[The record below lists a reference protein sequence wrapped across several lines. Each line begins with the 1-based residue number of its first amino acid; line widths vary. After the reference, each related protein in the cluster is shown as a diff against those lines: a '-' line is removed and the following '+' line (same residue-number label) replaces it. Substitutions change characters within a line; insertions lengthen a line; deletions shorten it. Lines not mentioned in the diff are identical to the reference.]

1 MSADGNA
8 DPALQTAAG
17 KPGGRA
23 RLSATIRS
31 NRRRF
36 LIMGAV
42 PVLLLLV
49 GGYLWFSGGRYVS
62 TDNAYVQQN
71 RVTVNPD
78 VAGRILEVS
87 VHENQHVAAGDLL
100 FRLDPE
106 TYKVALAGADAA
118 LASARIQVEQL
129 RAAYQQ
135 AVAANQAARDNVDFK
150 QKAFDRQQGLL
161 DKGVTSQSSYDTAQ
175 IDLRTAQ
182 QTLTSSEQS
191 VAAARAA
198 LGGNP
203 DIATDRHPG
212 VLAAEAHRDQA
223 ALDLKSTEVRSP
235 DTGVV
240 SQSDRMQVGEFVST
254 AVPVLTLVKTGDSW
268 IEANFKETD
277 LTHMKVGEPATVKF
291 DAYPGH
297 RFNAVVDSIGAGT
310 GAEFSVL
317 PAQNATG
324 NWIKVVQRVPIRI
337 RITDASA
344 DLPLRT
350 GLSASVT
357 VDTKSGP
364 GTAAA
369 AEK

>member
-1 MSADGNA
+1 MSADGNP
-8 DPALQTAAG
+8 DPALQAAAA
-17 KPGGRA
+17 KPPGRA
-23 RLSATIRS
+23 RLGATIRS

-36 LIMGAV
+36 LIMAAV
-42 PVLLLLV
+42 PALLLIV
-49 GGYLWFSGGRYVS
+49 GGYLWLSGGRYVS

-71 RVTVNPD
+71 RVTLVPD
-78 VAGRILEVS
+78 VAGRIVEVA
-87 VHENQHVAAGDLL
+87 VHENQPVATGALL
-100 FRLDPE
+100 FRIDPE
-106 TYKVALAGADAA
+106 PYKVALAGAEAG
-118 LASARIQVEQL
+118 LASAKIQVEQL

-161 DKGVTSQSSYDTAQ
+161 DKGVTPQSAYDAAQ
-175 IDLRTAQ
+175 VDLRTAQ

-191 VAAARAA
+191 IAAARAA

-203 DIATDRHPG
+203 DIPTEQHPA
-212 VLAAEAHRDQA
+212 VLAAQARRDQA
-223 ALDLKSTEVRSP
+223 ALDLKNTEVHSP

-240 SQSDRMQVGEFVST
+240 SQTDRLQVGEFVNA
-254 AVPVLTLVKTGDSW
+254 AVPVLTLVKSGDSW

-277 LTHMKVGEPATVKF
+277 LTNMRPGEPATVKF
-291 DAYPGH
+291 DAYPG
-297 RFNAVVDSIGAGT
+297 RKLNAVVDSIGAGT

-324 NWIKVVQRVPIRI
+324 NWIKVVQRVPVRI
-337 RITDASA
+337 RITDASS

-350 GLSASVT
+350 GLSVSVT